1 MAKSS
6 QPPIGKA
13 HLEELELRQLFSSTL
28 QWQPLGELGNGGRS
42 DAIAVSPY
50 DSDHLLVSGDVLG
63 SAVSFDAGQA
73 WEPATG
79 FDSLEHSDFT
89 FHPTDTSEV
98 WAATLSGPYRSTD
111 GGRTWESRRLGMPPA
126 GGFGYDAAVEKVLYD
141 LSDSTH
147 QTLLAFGGDHR
158 ELKEGAAINTQ
169 LINYGKVW
177 RSTNGGLNWSDIEMA
192 DLPGNITAVTYEAGS
207 SDVLIAAVSDDG
219 IYRSTGDGPGAT
231 WQRRSNGLPTAGSGV
246 RISGIVSDPAKP
258 WIYTAT
264 VGTRQGGNA
273 NAPKVGGIYRSTDR
287 GWNWTR
293 VEAGEQSG
301 VWPPDFRHVAVSSN
315 GGTLWATDVTFG
327 NGKGV
332 YKSIDSGAT
341 WDHVLTRDNE
351 DQLLIESSPLNDDT
365 SVGGWWVEIDPSDD
379 NTVYVLG
386 SGVILKTTDGGQTWT
401 DETNISFGDN
411 TWRSNGYTGW
421 VAENVEFNPFDS
433 DMIVTQGLD
442 YLLAAI
448 SRDGGF
454 SWDAGFRNDGD
465 TGLPAFN
472 GARDVAFG
480 VNGVLFVALGQ
491 GPNTDELLARSTD
504 NGVTWDLINPP
515 VVTGSVATAVYANPS
530 SPNIVWA
537 VVDGMLYRSSNALA
551 SNPANVVWSSQ
562 NVDGSTV
569 DDIAPVHGQDNHFY
583 VSTNNGVYKTTTGG
597 MQFTRVGG
605 SGFAGPDDRVN
616 LAVDPNNPNVVWAA
630 SIGNQSNGLYKF
642 DGSSWQTL
650 SLPGGADRWARDVAV
665 DPTNSQRVVVATGQD
680 PFVEINGGTFLWFTE
695 DGGQTWRQESA
706 NLPAMRFRTVEF
718 APDGSRVIAGS
729 GGRGFFVAELN
740 RTTIGLQAE
749 HMTLGESGGTSFDV
763 GFDAE
768 ANGGRYIAV
777 PTIAGNNWAASGDAP
792 VAKFFFTLDQPEQ
805 GVTFRARVQTPNGD
819 NSFFV
824 RVDGGAWTPWLA
836 STTGSGWAWD
846 TVTNKNTGQ
855 TLSLDL
861 AAGRHVLE
869 FKMRESGTR
878 LDEVELVL
886 SGNAGDTGESSDTG
900 VRIEAELADQAVG
913 TQVVNGSKVGFI
925 NTGDYLVFQ
934 NVDFGSAAFT
944 TFRTRA
950 ASATQGGTIE
960 LRIGSP
966 TGIVAGSVTY
976 SNTGGWD
983 AWQTR
988 SSGLFGIYG
997 THDVYLTFTGPG
1009 SGFLLDLDYFELLA

>member
-1 MAKSS
+1 MAHHSNTRS
-6 QPPIGKA
+6 GEA
-13 HLEELELRQLFSSTL
+13 HFAELEPRQLFSPTL

-63 SAVSFDAGQA
+63 SAVSFDAGQT
-73 WEPATG
+73 WETATG

-89 FHPTDTSEV
+89 FHPTNTSEV
-98 WAATLSGPYRSTD
+98 WAATLSGPYRSID

-141 LSDSTH
+141 PSDSTH
-147 QTLLAFGGDHR
+147 QTLLAFDGDHR

-169 LINYGKVW
+169 LVNYGKVW
-177 RSTNGGLNWSDIEMA
+177 RSTNGGLNWVDIDMP
-192 DLPGNITAVTYEAGS
+192 DLLGNITAVAYEAGS
-207 SDVLIAAVSDDG
+207 SDVLLAAVSDDG
-219 IYRSTGDGPGAT
+219 IYHSTGDGPGAT
-231 WQRRSNGLPTAGSGV
+231 WQRRSNGLPTAGNGV

-264 VGTRQGGNA
+264 VGTSQGGNA
-273 NAPKVGGIYRSTDR
+273 NAPKVGGIYRSTD
-287 GWNWTR
+287 
-293 VEAGEQSG
+293 
-301 VWPPDFRHVAVSSN
+301 N
-315 GGTLWATDVTFG
+315 G
-327 NGKGV
+327 
-332 YKSIDSGAT
+332 ST
-341 WDHVLTRDNE
+341 WE
-351 DQLLIESSPLNDDT
+351 
-365 SVGGWWVEIDPSDD
+365 
-379 NTVYVLG
+379 
-386 SGVILKTTDGGQTWT
+386 
-401 DETNISFGDN
+401 
-411 TWRSNGYTGW
+411 
-421 VAENVEFNPFDS
+421 
-433 DMIVTQGLD
+433 
-442 YLLAAI
+442 
-448 SRDGGF
+448 
-454 SWDAGFRNDGD
+454 
-465 TGLPAFN
+465 
-472 GARDVAFG
+472 
-480 VNGVLFVALGQ
+480 
-491 GPNTDELLARSTD
+491 
-504 NGVTWDLINPP
+504 LINPP
-515 VVTGSVATAVYANPS
+515 VTTGSIATAVYANPS

-537 VVDGMLYRSSNALA
+537 VVDGTLYRSSNALA
-551 SNPANVVWSSQ
+551 TNPANVTWSIQS
-562 NVDGSTV
+562 VDGTTI
-569 DDIAPVHGQDNHFY
+569 DDIAPVPGQDNHFY
-583 VSTNNGVYKTTTGG
+583 VSTDNGVYKTTNGG
-597 MQFTRVGG
+597 GLFTRVGG
-605 SGFAGPDDRVN
+605 SGFAGPDGRVN
-616 LAVDPNNPNVVWAA
+616 LAVDPNTPNVVWAA

-642 DGSSWQTL
+642 DGSNWQTL
-650 SLPGGADRWARDVAV
+650 SLPNGADRWARDVAV
-665 DPTNSQRVVVATGQD
+665 DPTNSQHVVVATGQD

-706 NLPAMRFRTVEF
+706 NLPAMRFRTVAF

-749 HMTLGESGGTSFDV
+749 HMMLGESGGHSFDV
-763 GFDAE
+763 GFDAV

-777 PTIAGNNWAASGDAP
+777 PTSAGNNWSASGDAP
-792 VAKFFFTLDQPEQ
+792 VAKFFFTLDQPGQ
-805 GVTFRARVQTPNGD
+805 DVTFRARLQTPNGD

-824 RVDGGAWTPWLA
+824 RVNGGAWTPWLA

-855 TLSLDL
+855 TLTLDL
-861 AAGRHVLE
+861 SAGRHVLE

-878 LDEVELVL
+878 LDEIELVL
-886 SGNAGDTGESSDTG
+886 SGNPSDDG
-900 VRIEAELADQAVG
+900 GSNDSGLRLEAELADQAVG

-976 SNTGGWD
+976 SNTGGWN
-983 AWQTR
+983 AWETR
-988 SSGLFGIYG
+988 SSSLFGIHG